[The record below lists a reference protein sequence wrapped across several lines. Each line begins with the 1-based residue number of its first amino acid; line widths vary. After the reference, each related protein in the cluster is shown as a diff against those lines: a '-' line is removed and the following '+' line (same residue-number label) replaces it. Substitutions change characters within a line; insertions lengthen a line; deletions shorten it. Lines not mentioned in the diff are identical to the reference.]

1 MITHKINKEVMDDI
15 ADSVY
20 SLNVF
25 QFHDLCSQILG
36 YNEYYNAIGSEE
48 KLHQVCHLLIEHL
61 YEKRMK

>member
-1 MITHKINKEVMDDI
+1 MITNKINKEVLEDI

-36 YNEYYNAIGSEE
+36 YDEYYNAIASEV
-48 KLHQVCHLLIEHL
+48 KLHEVCDLLIEHL

>member
-36 YNEYYNAIGSEE
+36 YDEYYNAIASEV
-48 KLHQVCHLLIEHL
+48 KLHEVCDLLIKHL
-61 YEKRMK
+61 YKKRMK